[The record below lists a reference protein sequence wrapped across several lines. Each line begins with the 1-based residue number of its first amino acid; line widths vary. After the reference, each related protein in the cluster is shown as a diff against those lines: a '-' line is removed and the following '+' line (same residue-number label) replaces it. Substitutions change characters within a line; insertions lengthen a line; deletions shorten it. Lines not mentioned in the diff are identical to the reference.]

1 MRLVIKPSYDE
12 VSAYAAEHVIGRI
25 NAASPTA
32 ERPFVLGLPTG
43 SSPVGMYRCIVEA
56 VKEGRVSF
64 RNVVTF
70 NMDEYVGLSEG
81 NPDSYHAFMRRHLF
95 DHIDCPAE
103 NINILDG
110 NAPDLE
116 KECARYEEKIKA
128 MGGIDLFV
136 GGIGPDGHIAFNEPF
151 SSFSSRTR
159 IKTLTYDTRIANS
172 RFFGG
177 KVEAVPTCALTV
189 GVATVMDSREVL
201 ILCSGH
207 AKAQALQAAVEGA
220 LSQAWTVSAI
230 QTHPKG
236 MIVCDED
243 ATDELKVKTYRYFKS
258 LENEIQSCLRNQN
271 RFLP

>member
-116 KECARYEEKIKA
+116 KECARYEEKIK
-128 MGGIDLFV
+128 GYGWHRPVCGRHRPLTGI
-136 GGIGPDGHIAFNEPF
+136 
-151 SSFSSRTR
+151 SRST
-159 IKTLTYDTRIANS
+159 S
-172 RFFGG
+172 R
-177 KVEAVPTCALTV
+177 
-189 GVATVMDSREVL
+189 SRHFRRA
-201 ILCSGH
+201 H
-207 AKAQALQAAVEGA
+207 A
-220 LSQAWTVSAI
+220 S
-230 QTHPKG
+230 
-236 MIVCDED
+236 
-243 ATDELKVKTYRYFKS
+243 R
-258 LENEIQSCLRNQN
+258 R
-271 RFLP
+271 